1 MSDYQ
6 LTRNT
11 FGQLVLTTPAGA
23 VYEDVVPVRA
33 FALSAPDEGIALVD
47 RHGRELWWLTR
58 LAECAPP
65 VRLLIEEALAERDFM
80 PEILAIRKVS
90 TYATPSRWQVETDR
104 GSTTLTLKSED
115 DIRRLKFGSHS
126 NAQPNG
132 LLIADSHGLQFLIRD
147 RTKLDRTS
155 QHFLSRFL

>member
-6 LTRNT
+6 LIRNT
-11 FGQLVLTTPAGA
+11 FDQLVLTTPAGA
-23 VYEDVVPVRA
+23 VYEGVVPVRA

-47 RHGRELWWLTR
+47 RHGRELWWLTS
-58 LAECAPP
+58 LAECAPS

-104 GSTTLTLKSED
+104 GPTTLTLKSED
-115 DIRRLKFGSHS
+115 DIRRLKFDG
-126 NAQPNG
+126 QPNG
-132 LLIADSHGLQFLIRD
+132 VLIADSHGLQFLIRD
-147 RTKLDRTS
+147 RTRLDRKS
-155 QHFLSRFL
+155 QHFLNRFL

>member
-6 LTRNT
+6 LTRNM
-11 FGQLVLTTPAGA
+11 FGQLVLTTPTGV
-23 VYEDVVPVRA
+23 VYADVVPVRA
-33 FALSAPDEGIALVD
+33 FALSAPDEGLALVD

-65 VRLLIEEALAERDFM
+65 VRLLIEEVLAERDFM

-115 DIRRLKFGSHS
+115 DIRRLKFDDQS
-126 NAQPNG
+126 NG

-147 RTKLDRTS
+147 RTRLDRAS